1 VRCSSCNTD
10 NPEGK
15 RFCRECGGA
24 LKARCPHCGAETEPL
39 GKFCGDCGATLSV
52 APAPRPPS
60 SGLRVETPEPAL
72 RIRLEATTGEI
83 PEGERKTVTLLF
95 ADIKGST
102 DLMEDLDPE
111 EARAIVDP
119 ALKLMIDASH
129 HYDGYIVQSTGDGI
143 FALFGAPIAHEDHPQ
158 RALYAALRMQEQ
170 LRGYSSKLVADG
182 GTPLEARVGVNTG
195 EVVVRSIATGAGH
208 LEYTP
213 IGHSTSL
220 AARMQAVAPTGSV
233 AVTDATRKLCEGYF
247 VFKSLGPTRI
257 KGVSDL
263 VEVHEVIG
271 IGTLRTRLEVSA
283 HRGLSKFVGRQT
295 EIEAMKRGL
304 ESARGG
310 HGQIVAA
317 VGEAGVGKS
326 RLFHEFKAVASRGCL
341 TLETFSL
348 SHGKASASLPLIELL
363 KNYFEIVPT
372 DDERKRR
379 EKVTGRVIALDRSL
393 EDILPQ
399 LFALLGISEPGAAPI
414 PIGVDPQ
421 VLRRRTFEA
430 LKRLLL
436 RESLNQ
442 PVLVIFEDLHWVD
455 SETQA
460 FLDLMADAT
469 ASARLLLLVNYRP
482 EYRHDWGGRSY
493 YTQLR
498 LDPLGKESADEMLGA
513 LFGETLPSPG
523 SAAPRRPFGFAQGKP
538 HLPGQGEVHHG
549 SLSDLKRF
557 IVEKTQ
563 GNPFFMEEM
572 VRALFDQGVLVRNGA
587 VKAAKPVSEIKIP
600 ATVQGILA
608 SRIDRL
614 APQDKELLQ
623 TLAVIGPEFPQSL
636 VKRVASLPDDQLQ
649 RSLTNLQLAEFIYEQ
664 PAVGEIE
671 YTFKHALTLEVAY
684 NSILTERR
692 KAIHERIALA
702 IEKQFAD
709 RLGDYYGE
717 LARHL
722 SRSGNVKKAIHYL
735 SSAAFQAAQHSS
747 YSEVIAYVTS
757 ALELLS
763 GLPESERRNR
773 GELYL
778 RLTLGM
784 SLAATKGF
792 DSDELEQAYTRARDL
807 ARELNEPSVRAVVL
821 GGLWGFHFTRGH
833 VERTLK
839 LAKELMANALQLNDP
854 GLISD
859 AHRAMGS
866 ALDYTGDLLAARD
879 HLEQGIAIAADVPKP
894 IGRLRYEPDSNVLLR
909 TVLSGVLFELGYP
922 DQALKRAYEAM
933 AAVDSK
939 SDPFSSAMAMVAAV
953 QAHCSRR
960 EPARGEELAR
970 AALALSEEHAY
981 PFWLSMSRRMLAW
994 ALGLQGHVQ
1003 ESIELMEQDR
1013 HSFSGPQADMV
1024 HYRVLLSLADGYET
1038 IGESQRASALLDQWF
1053 ALRGRLGL
1061 NANDAFYYR
1070 LRARRALR
1078 AGVDQEAVKNLRE
1091 SLAAAAERKSM
1102 SGQLR
1107 AAMELGRLL
1116 KKQGRIEEARTTL
1129 AKIYNWFTEG
1139 FDIADLK
1146 DAKALLA
1153 ELGE

>member
-1 VRCSSCNTD
+1 M
-10 NPEGK
+10 
-15 RFCRECGGA
+15 
-24 LKARCPHCGAETEPL
+24 
-39 GKFCGDCGATLSV
+39 KFCGQCTAPLALICPKCHFQNPPGFKFCGQCTAALGLST
-52 APAPRPPS
+52 AK
-60 SGLRVETPEPAL
+60 PEPLTPSITSRKSDDAA
-72 RIRLEATTGEI
+72 ATD
-83 PEGERKTVTLLF
+83 GERKTVTLLF
-95 ADIKGST
+95 ADIKGSM

-111 EARAIVDP
+111 EARTIVDP
-119 ALKLMIDASH
+119 ALKLMIGAVH
-129 HYDGYIVQSTGDGI
+129 HYGGYIVQSTGDGV
-143 FALFGAPIAHEDHPQ
+143 FALFGAPIAREDHPQ

-195 EVVVRSIATGAGH
+195 EVVMRSIATGAGH
-208 LEYTP
+208 VEYTP

-220 AARMQAVAPTGSV
+220 AARMQAVAPTGSI
-233 AVTDATRKLCEGYF
+233 AVPDATRKLCEGYF

-257 KGVSDL
+257 KGATDL

-283 HRGLSKFVGRQT
+283 RRGLSKFVGRQT

-372 DDERKRR
+372 DDERRRR

-399 LFALLGISEPGAAPI
+399 LFSLLGITEPGAAPI

-460 FLDLMADAT
+460 FLDLLADAI

-513 LFGETLPSPG
+513 LFGEPVSGGP
-523 SAAPRRPFGFAQGKP
+523 
-538 HLPGQGEVHHG
+538 
-549 SLSDLKRF
+549 SLSDQGLTNLKRF

-563 GNPFFMEEM
+563 GNPFFIEEM
-572 VRALFDQGVLVRNGA
+572 VQALFDQGALVRNGA

-623 TLAVIGPEFPQSL
+623 TLAVIGSEFPQSL
-636 VKRVASLPDDQLQ
+636 VKRVASQPDDQLQ
-649 RSLTNLQLAEFIYEQ
+649 RSLANLQLAEFIYEQ
-664 PAVGEIE
+664 PAFAEVE

-692 KAIHERIALA
+692 KAMHERIALA
-702 IEKQFAD
+702 IEEQFAD
-709 RLGDYYGE
+709 RLSDYFGE
-717 LARHL
+717 LARHF
-722 SRSGNVKKAIHYL
+722 SRSGNVKRAIHYL
-735 SSAAFQAAQHSS
+735 RLAAFQAAQRSS

-773 GELYL
+773 DELYL
-778 RLTLGM
+778 RVALGM
-784 SLAATKGF
+784 SLAATRGF
-792 DSDELEQAYTRARDL
+792 DSDELEQAYTRAGDL
-807 ARELNEPSVRAVVL
+807 ARELNEPSVRSSVL

-833 VERTLK
+833 VELTLK
-839 LAKELMANALQLNDP
+839 IAEELMANALQLNDP
-854 GLISD
+854 GQISD

-866 ALDYTGDLLAARD
+866 ALDYTGDLLGARR
-879 HLEQGIAIAADVPKP
+879 HLEQGIAIDVPRS
-894 IGRLRYEPDSNVLLR
+894 IRRLRFEPDANVLLR

-933 AAVDSK
+933 AAVDPK
-939 SDPFSSAMAMVAAV
+939 SDPFSSAMAMVCAV

-960 EPARGEELAR
+960 EPARGEQLAR

-981 PFWLSMSRRMLAW
+981 PFWSSLSKRMLAW
-994 ALGLQGHVQ
+994 ALGLQGRAQ
-1003 ESIELMEQDR
+1003 EAIELMEQDMQ
-1013 HSFSGPQADMV
+1013 SFTGPQAAMV
-1024 HYRVLLSLADGYET
+1024 QYRALLSLADGYET
-1038 IGESQRASALLDQWF
+1038 IGESQRASALLDQWL
-1053 ALRGRLGL
+1053 ALRGRLDI
-1061 NANDAFYYR
+1061 NANDAYYYR
-1070 LRARRALR
+1070 LRARLALR
-1078 AGVDQEAVKNLRE
+1078 AGEDQEAEKNFRE
-1091 SLAAAAERKSM
+1091 SISAAAERQSM

-1107 AAMELGRLL
+1107 SAIELGRLL
-1116 KKQGRIEEARTTL
+1116 RKQGRIKEARAML
-1129 AKIYNWFTEG
+1129 AEIYNWFTEG
-1139 FDIADLK
+1139 FDTADLK
-1146 DAKALLA
+1146 DAKALLD
-1153 ELGE
+1153 ELGGASE